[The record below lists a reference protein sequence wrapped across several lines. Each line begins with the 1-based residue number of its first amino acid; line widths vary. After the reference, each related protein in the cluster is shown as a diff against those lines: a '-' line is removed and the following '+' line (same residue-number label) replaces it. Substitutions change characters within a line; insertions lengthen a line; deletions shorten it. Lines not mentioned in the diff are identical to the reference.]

1 MVVPRRLAIIA
12 AAFCGT
18 VILVGCGIAVVGGF
32 NLSDIKNVR
41 ALQIGDY
48 VAGDVDK
55 GSSQAVLGVAD
66 GATADASQMLASETP
81 PEQVAM
87 ANVPDVPN
95 GGVEEA
101 ISSSETPHKSSYN
114 NSPITPETRPVQI
127 AAVSLDD
134 VVHGD
139 FAGVV
144 NAETPP

>member
-12 AAFCGT
+12 AASCGT

-55 GSSQAVLGVAD
+55 GSSQAVLAVAD

-81 PEQVAM
+81 PEDRDGERA
-87 ANVPDVPN
+87 
-95 GGVEEA
+95 
-101 ISSSETPHKSSYN
+101 
-114 NSPITPETRPVQI
+114 
-127 AAVSLDD
+127 
-134 VVHGD
+134 
-139 FAGVV
+139 
-144 NAETPP
+144 